1 MLESNPE
8 IKIILLGESGV
19 GKTNLIY
26 AFLNYGFQENPGCTL
41 ASFSFEAKYNYKN
54 KSYTYT
60 IWDTA
65 GQEQYRSINKILIRD
80 SKIIL
85 IVYSIDDRKSFN
97 EVDFWI
103 KYVKENLKD
112 DKYIIA
118 LVANKNDLYEDDQM
132 VMDEEGKDFA
142 KKYNVDFLITSAKI
156 NGKSFQNFVYKL
168 ITIYIEKFIEIGNN
182 LENNKAIK
190 IKNNKY
196 KNGKNKNPKK
206 KFC

>member
-1 MLESNPE
+1 MAETNPE

-41 ASFSFEAKYNYKN
+41 ASFSFEAEYNYKN

-65 GQEQYRSINKILIRD
+65 GQEQYRSINKMLIRG

-85 IVYSIDDRKSFN
+85 IVYSIISRESFN

-103 KYVKENLKD
+103 NHIKENIKND
-112 DKYIIA
+112 NYIIA
-118 LVANKNDLYEDDQM
+118 LVANKSDLYEKQIVD
-132 VMDEEGKDFA
+132 DEEGEEIA
-142 KKYNVDFLITSAKI
+142 KKYGIEFLTTSALI
-156 NGKSFQNFVYKL
+156 SPDSFKDFVNKL
-168 ITIYIEKFIEIGNN
+168 IINYIEMSKGNWN
-182 LENNKAIK
+182 EKESIKLNKK
-190 IKNNKY
+190 SKSKS
-196 KNGKNKNPKK
+196 KK